1 MHAFASRKLRPIL
14 YALSIT
20 VSAVMLAGCAQQ
32 RAAGFYDQPRD
43 NTQHDAEAQAQGRA
57 YTRAPSQIQLGFGN
71 TQKPNQGGEASPQ
84 AESAVPASTRPL
96 TEAKT
101 FLGTI
106 PCLADSNACSATR
119 ITLTLA
125 PSGEWRA
132 RTAFLGGATANKKI
146 VQQGCW
152 EVVGTTPLRI
162 VLQLKNRNTK
172 ANLTFVTDN
181 LLRINS
187 IDSIT
192 PNLDYRLTRQAD
204 VDAISELNKEP
215 AMQCGN

>member
-1 MHAFASRKLRPIL
+1 
-14 YALSIT
+14 
-20 VSAVMLAGCAQQ
+20 
-32 RAAGFYDQPRD
+32 
-43 NTQHDAEAQAQGRA
+43 
-57 YTRAPSQIQLGFGN
+57 
-71 TQKPNQGGEASPQ
+71 
-84 AESAVPASTRPL
+84 
-96 TEAKT
+96 
-101 FLGTI
+101 
-106 PCLADSNACSATR
+106 
-119 ITLTLA
+119 
-125 PSGEWRA
+125 
-132 RTAFLGGATANKKI
+132 
-146 VQQGCW
+146 
-152 EVVGTTPLRI
+152 